1 MSCGEHGGRYAAVM
15 FLREIKQLRTRQAL
29 AEAAADLFRRKGFDA
44 TTIADVAAAAEVGT
58 RTLFRYFASKEDLL
72 FPDHDDRVQAAVRT
86 IETSA
91 PPERPAEVL
100 LRALA
105 QAESDDDIASGMTAL
120 RLRLMREHPAVRGKA
135 LQLYSDAQLE
145 ISRALANAFPD
156 QYDNLTAA
164 ALTGAFAGAVQGAL
178 CALIQD
184 PVDVE
189 DPAEYRALVDRAT
202 RTALAPWLEGTSA
215 SGAR

>member
-1 MSCGEHGGRYAAVM
+1 MS
-15 FLREIKQLRTRQAL
+15 LREVKQLRTRQAL

-86 IETSA
+86 IEASA
-91 PPERPAEVL
+91 PSERPAEVL

-105 QAESDDDIASGMTAL
+105 QAESDDDIVSGMTAL

-156 QYDNLTAA
+156 RFDTLTAA
-164 ALTGAFAGAVQGAL
+164 ALTGAFAGAVQGVL

-184 PVDVE
+184 RADVD
-189 DPAEYRALVDRAT
+189 DPAEYRAIVDRAT
-202 RTALAPWLEGTSA
+202 RTALAPWLAETFPSSA
-215 SGAR
+215 L